1 MDRFVNEYRYTED
14 VIEEGVGSW
23 WKWKFKKLTYGVLA
37 LMVLLAVLF
46 LLSRNVSYLEFEIV
60 GIIFLVMFQIK
71 KYAGVKNEKKR
82 MHVLHPEEP
91 PLFHVEIVGEE
102 IMIRSKDACRSVSID
117 TVEGIAET
125 KSLIVLFI
133 QGLMTVTMR
142 KDGFLE
148 GTAEECLSYLKEKTG
163 RK

>member
-1 MDRFVNEYRYTED
+1 MSKARFVNEYRYTED

-23 WKWKFKKLTYGVLA
+23 WKWKFKK
-37 LMVLLAVLF
+37 
-46 LLSRNVSYLEFEIV
+46 
-60 GIIFLVMFQIK
+60 
-71 KYAGVKNEKKR
+71 YAGVKNEKKR

-91 PLFHVEIVGEE
+91 PMFHVEIEGEE
-102 IMIRSKDACRSVSID
+102 ITIRSKDACRSVSID

-148 GTAEECLSYLKEKTG
+148 GTAEDYLSYLKKKQGGNNDLRGCKELA
-163 RK
+163 

>member
-1 MDRFVNEYRYTED
+1 
-14 VIEEGVGSW
+14 
-23 WKWKFKKLTYGVLA
+23 
-37 LMVLLAVLF
+37 MVLLAVLF
-46 LLSRNVSYLEFEIV
+46 LLSRNVGYLELELV
-60 GIIFLVMFQIK
+60 GVILLAMIQIK
-71 KYAGVKNEKKR
+71 KFAGVKNEKKR

-91 PLFHVEIVGEE
+91 PMLHVEIEGEE
-102 IMIRSKDACRSVSID
+102 ITIRSKDACRSVSID

-133 QGLMTVTMR
+133 QGLMTVTVR

-148 GTAEECLSYLKEKTG
+148 GTAEECLSYLKKKTG